1 MRFQPV
7 TRCVC
12 TARSFRELRDSGLTS
27 AEAIAR
33 VYGSGAGCGMC
44 RVYIERMLATGRTT
58 FGLIGYDEDPPEELP
73 PGFPRDAPLG

>member
-1 MRFQPV
+1 MRFGLV

-27 AEAIAR
+27 VEEIAR

-44 RVYIERMLATGRTT
+44 RVYIEKMLATGRTT
-58 FGLIGYDEDPPEELP
+58 FGLIGYDDDPPEELP
-73 PGFPRDAPLG
+73 DRPPRG